1 MVKNQDGLRREN
13 TTLAPWSTMH
23 VPRTGLA
30 ALLFCVSGLALNWP
44 LAGLFLEKALPQA
57 YLSVFGAM
65 GLLVAALA
73 LLAHTED
80 KRDASPED
88 RQEREE

>member
-1 MVKNQDGLRREN
+1 
-13 TTLAPWSTMH
+13 MH
-23 VPRTGLA
+23 LPRTGLA

-57 YLSVFGAM
+57 YLGVFGAM

-73 LLAHTED
+73 LLARFEG
-80 KRDASPED
+80 KQDASPED
-88 RQEREE
+88 VQERRE